1 MHVHVIDNLSW
12 NCSPGLLSGSSSLLS
27 LSVALC
33 ACLST
38 LVALSQCFLALR
50 FSIFTAVP
58 ASIFR
63 FLDDVGVDALTSP
76 VGCWPRLSNN
86 TFNTQRDVNRSQR
99 YDAKVSWFKLGCTAQ
114 TGLIKRVGG
123 VEGHV
128 HYTHPQGFFNYT
140 PIKTLTFRRP
150 TTVLS
155 VARHDLTRS
164 ALLGINTALL
174 GVNTE
179 LLNNTRSLILV
190 TRFLHCIFRR
200 ERHKSSS
207 KTVT

>member
-27 LSVALC
+27 LSVALS
-33 ACLST
+33 LSA

-63 FLDDVGVDALTSP
+63 FLDDVGVDALRSP

-99 YDAKVSWFKLGCTAQ
+99 TAASWFKLGCTAQ

-150 TTVLS
+150 TTGLS